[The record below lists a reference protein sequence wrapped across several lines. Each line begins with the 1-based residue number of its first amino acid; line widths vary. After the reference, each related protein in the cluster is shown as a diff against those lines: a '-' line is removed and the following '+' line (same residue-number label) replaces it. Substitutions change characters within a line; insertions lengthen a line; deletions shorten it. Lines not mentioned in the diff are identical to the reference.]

1 MTGRAHRIFALF
13 SLLGKWPAQNRRKFP
28 KMSSCSPAG
37 YDSRV
42 ATGPPRVLIAD
53 DEPQLLRVLIRVLER
68 QGYTVIS
75 APDGKVALEALR
87 ETSEAI
93 DAIVIDA
100 AIGPK
105 GAGAV
110 LEVLAAEQP
119 QIGVIVTS
127 GDQLPDSLRSRL
139 LASNGIFLLKPF
151 PPSAVLEAVEDSLVK
166 EGG

>member
-1 MTGRAHRIFALF
+1 
-13 SLLGKWPAQNRRKFP
+13 
-28 KMSSCSPAG
+28 
-37 YDSRV
+37 V

-53 DEPQLLRVLIRVLER
+53 DESQLLRVLIRVLER
-68 QGYTVIS
+68 QGYAVIS
-75 APDGKVALEALR
+75 APDGKVAVEALR
-87 ETSEAI
+87 GASEAI

-100 AIGPK
+100 AISPE

-127 GDQLPDSLRSRL
+127 GDQLSDSLRSRL

-151 PPSAVLEAVEDSLVK
+151 PPSALIEAVDDSLVK

>member
-1 MTGRAHRIFALF
+1 M
-13 SLLGKWPAQNRRKFP
+13 
-28 KMSSCSPAG
+28 
-37 YDSRV
+37 

-151 PPSAVLEAVEDSLVK
+151 LPNALVEAVEDSIVK
-166 EGG
+166 RVAE

>member
-1 MTGRAHRIFALF
+1 M
-13 SLLGKWPAQNRRKFP
+13 
-28 KMSSCSPAG
+28 
-37 YDSRV
+37 

-75 APDGKVALEALR
+75 APDSKVALEALR

-151 PPSAVLEAVEDSLVK
+151 PSSALVEAVEDSLVK

>member
-1 MTGRAHRIFALF
+1 M
-13 SLLGKWPAQNRRKFP
+13 
-28 KMSSCSPAG
+28 
-37 YDSRV
+37 

-75 APDGKVALEALR
+75 APDGKVAVEALR
-87 ETSEAI
+87 GASEAI

-100 AIGPK
+100 AIGPE

-127 GDQLPDSLRSRL
+127 GGQLPDSLRSRL

-151 PPSAVLEAVEDSLVK
+151 PSSALVEAVEDSLVK

>member
-1 MTGRAHRIFALF
+1 VAADSPRI
-13 SLLGKWPAQNRRKFP
+13 
-28 KMSSCSPAG
+28 
-37 YDSRV
+37 
-42 ATGPPRVLIAD
+42 LIAD
-53 DEPQLLRVLIRVLER
+53 DESQLLRVLVRVLKK

-75 APDGKVALEALR
+75 AQDGKAAVEALR
-87 ETSEAI
+87 GSPEAI

-100 AIGPK
+100 AIGPE

-127 GDQLPDSLRSRL
+127 GDQLPGSLRSRL

-151 PPSAVLEAVEDSLVK
+151 LPSALVEAVEDSVGK
-166 EGG
+166 GGVAE

>member
-1 MTGRAHRIFALF
+1 MAI
-13 SLLGKWPAQNRRKFP
+13 
-28 KMSSCSPAG
+28 
-37 YDSRV
+37 
-42 ATGPPRVLIAD
+42 GPPRVLIAD
-53 DEPQLLRVLIRVLER
+53 DESQLLRVLIRVLER

-75 APDGKVALEALR
+75 APDGKVAVEALR
-87 ETSEAI
+87 GASEAI

-100 AIGPK
+100 AISPE

-127 GDQLPDSLRSRL
+127 GDQLSDSLRSRL

-151 PPSAVLEAVEDSLVK
+151 PPSALIEAVDDSLVK

>member
-1 MTGRAHRIFALF
+1 
-13 SLLGKWPAQNRRKFP
+13 
-28 KMSSCSPAG
+28 
-37 YDSRV
+37 
-42 ATGPPRVLIAD
+42 
-53 DEPQLLRVLIRVLER
+53 VLIRVLER

-151 PPSAVLEAVEDSLVK
+151 PSSALVEAVEDSLVK

>member
-1 MTGRAHRIFALF
+1 M
-13 SLLGKWPAQNRRKFP
+13 
-28 KMSSCSPAG
+28 
-37 YDSRV
+37 

-151 PPSAVLEAVEDSLVK
+151 PSSALVEAVEDSLVK

>member
-1 MTGRAHRIFALF
+1 M
-13 SLLGKWPAQNRRKFP
+13 
-28 KMSSCSPAG
+28 
-37 YDSRV
+37 
-42 ATGPPRVLIAD
+42 ATAPPRVLIAD
-53 DEPQLLRVLIRVLER
+53 DESQLLRVLIRVLER
-68 QGYTVIS
+68 QGCTVIS
-75 APDGKVALEALR
+75 APDGKVAIEALR
-87 ETSEAI
+87 GASEAI

-127 GDQLPDSLRSRL
+127 GDLLSDSLRSRL

-151 PPSAVLEAVEDSLVK
+151 PPSALIEAVDDSLVK

>member
-1 MTGRAHRIFALF
+1 
-13 SLLGKWPAQNRRKFP
+13 
-28 KMSSCSPAG
+28 
-37 YDSRV
+37 V

-151 PPSAVLEAVEDSLVK
+151 LPNALVEAVEDSIVK
-166 EGG
+166 RVAE

>member
-1 MTGRAHRIFALF
+1 M
-13 SLLGKWPAQNRRKFP
+13 
-28 KMSSCSPAG
+28 
-37 YDSRV
+37 
-42 ATGPPRVLIAD
+42 ATGSPRVLIAD
-53 DEPQLLRVLIRVLER
+53 DESQLLRVLIRVLER

-75 APDGKVALEALR
+75 APDGKVAVEALR
-87 ETSEAI
+87 EASEAI
-93 DAIVIDA
+93 GAIVIDA
-100 AIGPK
+100 AIGPD

-139 LASNGIFLLKPF
+139 LASNGIFLLKPC
-151 PPSAVLEAVEDSLVK
+151 PPSALVAAVEGSLVK